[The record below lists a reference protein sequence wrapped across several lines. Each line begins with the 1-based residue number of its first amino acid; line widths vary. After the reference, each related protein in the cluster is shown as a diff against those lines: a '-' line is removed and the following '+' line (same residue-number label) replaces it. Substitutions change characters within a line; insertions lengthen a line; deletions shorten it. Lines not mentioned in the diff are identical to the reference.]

1 MKDVG
6 TTVDKITIPV
16 YDQQSNQMA
25 RNHLSPLILFLT
37 TIMKALSKESTP
49 TKDVGTT
56 VDKTMIPCLM
66 MSNQIKWHDI
76 TSPALILFPTMIMN
90 ALKQ

>member
-6 TTVDKITIPV
+6 TTVDKTTIPV

-37 TIMKALSKESTP
+37 TIMKAL
-49 TKDVGTT
+49 
-56 VDKTMIPCLM
+56 
-66 MSNQIKWHDI
+66 
-76 TSPALILFPTMIMN
+76 
-90 ALKQ
+90 KQ